1 MYGDDDTHITGQ
13 ITFEQVAEA
22 IRHKKYGR
30 DMREAIAQGF
40 EQFIGLLGRVSNLE
54 SEYSDLLGK
63 YNDIIGR
70 LNDDENEI
78 HNLRGDVNALNQRC
92 DKIEEKHNDDIKALT
107 DKHNEDIKKVQ
118 EQLDRL
124 NNVVFGHVHEVNY
137 DKPRKQDLHDY
148 YEVIDKS
155 KNNHPLNKDPVSHE
169 LNYSTINGKNNSI
182 EIDTGIGNMKGEEL

>member
-13 ITFEQVAEA
+13 ITFEQIAEA

-63 YNDIIGR
+63 YNDIIDR

-78 HNLRGDVNALNQRC
+78 HNLQGDVKALNQRC
-92 DKIEEKHNDDIKALT
+92 DKIEEKHNDDIKALNE
-107 DKHNEDIKKVQ
+107 KHNDDIEATNQ
-118 EQLDRL
+118 RL
-124 NNVVFGHVHEVNY
+124 TKLEKAVFEAQYINDTKSDVEAKPSITHEINDTHVVNDDNGIIIQDEHQTLPNDVN
-137 DKPRKQDLHDY
+137 
-148 YEVIDKS
+148 
-155 KNNHPLNKDPVSHE
+155 
-169 LNYSTINGKNNSI
+169 
-182 EIDTGIGNMKGEEL
+182 

>member
-13 ITFEQVAEA
+13 ITFEQIAEA

-78 HNLRGDVNALNQRC
+78 HNLQGDVNALNQRC

-107 DKHNEDIKKVQ
+107 DRHNDDIKAVQ

-137 DKPRKQDLHDY
+137 EKPQNQDPHDY

-155 KNNHPLNKDPVSHE
+155 KNRHPLNKDPVSHE

-182 EIDTGIGNMKGEEL
+182 EIDTGIGNMKGEVL

>member
-13 ITFEQVAEA
+13 ITFEQIAEA

-70 LNDDENEI
+70 LNDDEKEI
-78 HNLRGDVNALNQRC
+78 HDLQGDVKDLT
-92 DKIEEKHNDDIKALT
+92 KKHNDDIDALNKVIASQDQRLTKLEKAVFEAQYINDT
-107 DKHNEDIKKVQ
+107 DDVADH
-118 EQLDRL
+118 
-124 NNVVFGHVHEVNY
+124 
-137 DKPRKQDLHDY
+137 
-148 YEVIDKS
+148 DKS
-155 KNNHPLNKDPVSHE
+155 VVLQDINDTNAIDDDDGLIIEQD
-169 LNYSTINGKNNSI
+169 NYKSLPSDIN
-182 EIDTGIGNMKGEEL
+182 

>member
-13 ITFEQVAEA
+13 ITFEQIAEA

-70 LNDDENEI
+70 LNNDEKEI
-78 HNLRGDVNALNQRC
+78 KDLQGDVNALNQRC
-92 DKIEEKHNDDIKALT
+92 DKIEEKHNDDIKALI
-107 DKHNEDIKKVQ
+107 DKHNDDIKAVQ

-124 NNVVFGHVHEVNY
+124 NQAVLGYGEYEVNY
-137 DKPRKQDLHDY
+137 ETPHHDSSVT
-148 YEVIDKS
+148 EINMDS
-155 KNNHPLNKDPVSHE
+155 NPL
-169 LNYSTINGKNNSI
+169 L
-182 EIDTGIGNMKGEEL
+182 KGE

>member
-1 MYGDDDTHITGQ
+1 MQPDDADHISGQ
-13 ITFEQVAEA
+13 LTPSQISEA
-22 IRHKKYGR
+22 IRRKKYGR

-40 EQFIGLLGRVSNLE
+40 EQFIGILQRVGNLE
-54 SEYSDLLGK
+54 SEYSDLQRK

-70 LNDDENEI
+70 LNDDETEI
-78 HNLRGDVNALNQRC
+78 HDLQGDVEVLNQRC
-92 DKIEEKHNDDIKALT
+92 DKIEETHLDDIKA
-107 DKHNEDIKKVQ
+107 VQ

-137 DKPRKQDLHDY
+137 DKPRKQDPHDY

-169 LNYSTINGKNNSI
+169 LNYSTINGKHNSI
-182 EIDTGIGNMKGEEL
+182 EIDTGIGHMKGEKL